1 LVRENLNN
9 TFEKYKDNLNI
20 AGNLKNCIL
29 ELDKE
34 GSSVEYKEYFDNID
48 ILQGS
53 NWRKLYPE
61 LT

>member
-1 LVRENLNN
+1 
-9 TFEKYKDNLNI
+9 LNI